1 MQSLLIIDHFKV
13 VSHIMLFVTSIFIQ
27 IKDMHFIK
35 QLVGMKKQIISNK
48 RDLVFL
54 NSDTNKHQFTK
65 NWNISAT

>member
-13 VSHIMLFVTSIFIQ
+13 VNHIMLFVTSIFIQ

-35 QLVGMKKQIISNK
+35 QSVGMKKQIISNK

-65 NWNISAT
+65 NCNISAT